1 MARKVTVT
9 ENFSKA
15 FSGQPI
21 ETEFGIPVSPSAAV
35 APISLNFDLQE
46 KPELDTKA
54 IEASYEAKV
63 KALESQL
70 VAELTN
76 ALTVALKSSVWSW
89 KGGPRD
95 IYDTG
100 KLAASAN
107 ISMSSGSLVVKYDAP
122 YAGIVHNGG
131 YIFPYG
137 NKSARPIYLP
147 PRPWI
152 DSVLY
157 GGGPVPRFDFG
168 EFFKRNL

>member
-1 MARKVTVT
+1 MASKVKIT

-15 FSGQPI
+15 FSKQPA
-21 ETEFGIPVSPSAAV
+21 TEKLGIPVSLSAAV
-35 APISLNFDLQE
+35 APINLNFDFQE
-46 KPELDTKA
+46 EPELDTRA
-54 IEASYEAKV
+54 IEASYEAKIE
-63 KALESQL
+63 ALEPQL
-70 VAELTN
+70 IAELTE
-76 ALTVALKSSVWSW
+76 ALTAALRSSVWSW
-89 KGGPRD
+89 NGGARD

-100 KLAASAN
+100 NLAASAN

-157 GGGPVPRFDFG
+157 GGGPVPQFDFG
-168 EFFKRNL
+168 EFFRRNL